1 MDIVPA
7 YPAPDFKNIVK
18 WENSEPISIKGLKG
32 KVVLLDCWT
41 YTCIFCLR
49 TIPVMRRLQEKYGRY
64 GLQVIEAHS
73 AEYEFATNHDNIL
86 RALQIFHISEP
97 VAFDTKNKVWGAYC
111 NM

>member
-18 WENSEPISIKGLKG
+18 WENSEPISIKDLKD

-49 TIPVMRRLQEKYGRY
+49 TIPIMKRLQEKYSKKY
-64 GLQVIEAHS
+64 GFLVIQAHS
-73 AEYEFATNHDNIL
+73 AEYEFARNIL
-86 RALQIFHISEP
+86 NIQ
-97 VAFDTKNKVWGAYC
+97 KC
-111 NM
+111 